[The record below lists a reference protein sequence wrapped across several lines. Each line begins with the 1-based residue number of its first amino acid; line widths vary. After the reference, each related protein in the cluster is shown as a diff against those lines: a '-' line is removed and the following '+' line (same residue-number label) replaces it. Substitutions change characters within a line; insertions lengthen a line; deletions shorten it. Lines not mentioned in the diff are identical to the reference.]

1 MKRTVALFL
10 VLVMAATLAAGCG
23 RKKDKEK
30 APSVESPLVLLEQVW
45 GKYAEED
52 KFFARGGDFSEE
64 NMKENAPGKYSLADA
79 EAVNSE
85 LGLPAAGVSM
95 VEEAASLIHG
105 MNANTFTCGAFQL
118 KNSGDAE
125 QLVSVLKDS
134 IQGRNWIC
142 GTPETLLIAT
152 LGDHVVAVFGADQ
165 LVQTFKTN
173 LQAAYA
179 SAEISLEEAI
189 V

>member
-1 MKRTVALFL
+1 MKKTVALVL
-10 VLVMAATLAAGCG
+10 VLVMAATLAVGCG
-23 RKKDKEK
+23 KKKDKTE

-64 NMKENAPGKYSLADA
+64 NMKENAPGKYALTDA
-79 EAVNSE
+79 EAVNAE
-85 LGLPAAGVSM
+85 LGLPVGRVS
-95 VEEAASLIHG
+95 VVTDAASLIHG
-105 MNANTFTCGAFQL
+105 MNANTFTCGAFR
-118 KNSGDAE
+118 
-125 QLVSVLKDS
+125 LKDSKDAAALVPALKES

-152 LGDHVVAVFGADQ
+152 LGDHVVAVFGNDQ

-179 SAEISLEEAI
+179 SVKIDVQEAI

>member
-1 MKRTVALFL
+1 MKKPVALFL
-10 VLVMAATLAAGCG
+10 VLAMTATLAAGCG

-45 GKYAEED
+45 SKYAEED

-79 EAVNSE
+79 EAINSE
-85 LGLPAAGVSM
+85 LGLPAGSVSL
-95 VEEAASLIHG
+95 VEDAASLIHG
-105 MNANTFTCGAFQL
+105 MNANTFTCGAFKV
-118 KNSGDAE
+118 KNSGDTAK
-125 QLVSVLKDS
+125 LVSALQES

-142 GTPETLLIAT
+142 GTPETLLIVT
-152 LGDHVVAVFGADQ
+152 LGDHVVAAFGNDQ

-173 LQAAYA
+173 LQAAYP
-179 SAEISLEEAI
+179 SAEVSVQEAI